1 MHAFYIPTLLP
12 TIKQLFL
19 SEEESKHACRVMRLT
34 IGDLIELLD
43 GKGGRYE
50 AKIIS
55 DHPKKCEVEVVSYTK
70 EVEQPFD
77 IHIAISPTKN
87 MDRIEWFIEKATELG
102 LTKISFIQTER
113 SERKLMKTDR
123 IEKIAIAAMKQSH
136 RTYLPEIEELQS
148 IKDFIKKYPKGG
160 IAHCEEFLAQT
171 VIEISTPT
179 QFPILIGPEG
189 DFTPNEVD
197 LALKS
202 GYLPIALGKTRLRTE
217 TAGLFAVTLLKTKFE

>member
-55 DHPKKCEVEVVSYTK
+55 DHPKKCEVEVVGYTK
-70 EVEQPFD
+70 EVKQPFD

-136 RTYLPEIEELQS
+136 RTYLPLIEELKPFKTFVQQ
-148 IKDFIKKYPKGG
+148 YPTGG
-160 IAHCEEFLAQT
+160 IAHCEEFSSQNILT
-171 VIEISTPT
+171 VAIATN
-179 QFPILIGPEG
+179 FPILIGPEG
-189 DFTPNEVD
+189 DFTANEVE

-202 GYLPIALGKTRLRTE
+202 GYRQINLGKTRLRTE
-217 TAGLFAVTLLKTKFE
+217 TAGIYAVTLLKSKFE

>member
-1 MHAFYIPTLLP
+1 MHAFYIPSLTPLMQ
-12 TIKQLFL
+12 QLFL

-34 IGDLIELLD
+34 IGDKIELLD
-43 GKGGRYE
+43 GKGGRYL

-55 DHPKKCEVEVVSYTK
+55 EHPKKCEVEIESYVK
-70 EVEQPFD
+70 EVEQSFE

-102 LTKISFIQTER
+102 LTKISFVQTER
-113 SERKLMKTDR
+113 SERKLLKTDR

-136 RTYLPEIEELQS
+136 RTYLPIIGELQTF
-148 IKDFIKKYPKGG
+148 KEFITQYPIGG
-160 IAHCEEFLAQT
+160 IAHCEEFSSQN
-171 VIEISTPT
+171 ISTVASSSN
-179 QFPILIGPEG
+179 FPILIGPEG

-202 GYLPIALGKTRLRTE
+202 GYIPIHLGKTRLRTE
-217 TAGLFAVTLLKTKFE
+217 TAGIYAVTLLKSKFE

>member
-1 MHAFYIPTLLP
+1 MHAFYIPTLTFTTKHLH
-12 TIKQLFL
+12 L
-19 SEEESKHACRVMRLT
+19 SEEESKHACRVMRLKM
-34 IGDLIELLD
+34 GDFVELLD

-55 DHPKKCEVEVVSYTK
+55 DHPKKCEVEVINYSK
-70 EVEQPFD
+70 EESQSFE

-87 MDRIEWFIEKATELG
+87 ADRIEWFLEKAVELG
-102 LTKISFIQTER
+102 LTKLSLIQTDR
-113 SERKLMKTDR
+113 GERKQMKTDR
-123 IEKIAIAAMKQSH
+123 LEKIAIAAMKQSH

-148 IKDFIKKYPKGG
+148 FKDFIKKYPKGG

-202 GYLPIALGKTRLRTE
+202 EYLPIALGKTRLRTE
-217 TAGLFAVTLLKTKFE
+217 TAGLYAVSLLKSKFE